1 MDSDA
6 ESDSVL
12 SDSSSEFLPTF
23 MEESERYLREYNY
36 LESEGESEEEPLER
50 TFDLSLPATHS
61 YFGLNLEELRGRTIF
76 DEGIYIKLPILE
88 QKSVM
93 LFPGQT
99 LPMKIRTHAIDML
112 SCLQSNRTIGVV
124 CFGYNNVVTPIG
136 VTAEIYECKSLGPEA
151 GYNLKAMGRQR
162 FKILQLI
169 IQGYDRIS
177 ANVKILPEITL
188 GPPFLDERLASLDRF
203 RMKSTTEDFKRQE
216 WVENRDAVVTPWP
229 GWVYRQYDPLRL
241 SLQIRRHL
249 QLFRHMDA
257 NIPEDPTN
265 LSFWIAQNLLLDDK
279 ERNVLLRYDCA
290 ISRLQMEIKHLVTSH
305 MLTMSIE
312 GPLGIYCNSNG
323 IIHDIVTLYH
333 AQGLVLSHQI
343 VSTEY
348 TWFPGYG
355 WTIATC
361 KNCNRHIG
369 WKFTAVQPNL
379 KPKAFWG
386 LSRRNIK
393 DV

>member
-1 MDSDA
+1 MTSRILICVFA
-6 ESDSVL
+6 SGNTEPETRGPEIRSCYVEAVGVLCGEVHVLRTRWISKQQWTLTQKVIAYSVIHLL
-12 SDSSSEFLPTF
+12 SYYPKVYNTYVETF
-23 MEESERYLREYNY
+23 MEKWERYLREYNY

-88 QKSVM
+88 QKSV

-112 SCLQSNRTIGVV
+112 SFLQSTRTIGVV
-124 CFGYNNVVTPIG
+124 CFGCYNVVPYIG
-136 VTAEIYECKSLGPEA
+136 VTAEISECKSFYPEA
-151 GYNLKAMGRQR
+151 GYNFKAMGRQR
-162 FKILQLI
+162 FKILQFI

-249 QLFRHMDA
+249 QLFHHNGA

-265 LSFWIAQNLLLDDK
+265 LSFWIAQNLLLTDEEK
-279 ERNVLLRYDCA
+279 NVLLRYDCA
-290 ISRLQMEIKHLVTSH
+290 VSRLQMEMTCYC
-305 MLTMSIE
+305 ML
-312 GPLGIYCNSNG
+312 
-323 IIHDIVTLYH
+323 
-333 AQGLVLSHQI
+333 
-343 VSTEY
+343 
-348 TWFPGYG
+348 
-355 WTIATC
+355 
-361 KNCNRHIG
+361 
-369 WKFTAVQPNL
+369 
-379 KPKAFWG
+379 
-386 LSRRNIK
+386 
-393 DV
+393 

>member
-1 MDSDA
+1 MTSRILICVFA
-6 ESDSVL
+6 SGNTEPETRGPEIRSCYVEAVGVLCGEVHGILRTRWISKQQWTLTQKVIAYSVIHLL
-12 SDSSSEFLPTF
+12 SYYPKVYNTYVETF
-23 MEESERYLREYNY
+23 MEKWERYLREYNY

-88 QKSVM
+88 QKSV

-99 LPMKIRTHAIDML
+99 LPMKIR
-112 SCLQSNRTIGVV
+112 
-124 CFGYNNVVTPIG
+124 
-136 VTAEIYECKSLGPEA
+136 VTAEISECKSFYPEA
-151 GYNLKAMGRQR
+151 GYNFKAMGRQR
-162 FKILQLI
+162 FKILQFI

-249 QLFRHMDA
+249 QLFHHNGA

-265 LSFWIAQNLLLDDK
+265 LSFWIAQNLLLTDEEK
-279 ERNVLLRYDCA
+279 NVLLRYDCA
-290 ISRLQMEIKHLVTSH
+290 VSRLQMEMTCYC
-305 MLTMSIE
+305 ML
-312 GPLGIYCNSNG
+312 
-323 IIHDIVTLYH
+323 
-333 AQGLVLSHQI
+333 
-343 VSTEY
+343 
-348 TWFPGYG
+348 
-355 WTIATC
+355 
-361 KNCNRHIG
+361 
-369 WKFTAVQPNL
+369 
-379 KPKAFWG
+379 
-386 LSRRNIK
+386 
-393 DV
+393 